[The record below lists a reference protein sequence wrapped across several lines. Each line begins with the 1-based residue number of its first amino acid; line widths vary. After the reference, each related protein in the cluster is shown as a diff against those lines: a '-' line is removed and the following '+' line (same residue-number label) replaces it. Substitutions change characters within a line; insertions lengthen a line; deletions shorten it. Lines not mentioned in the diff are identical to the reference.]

1 MEQSPLDYD
10 TTNIAAV
17 YDRARD
23 HGPAVRNLWMRA
35 VEAETRGRGEIDSI
49 LDLGCGTGRF
59 SRALSDHFG
68 ARVLAIDP
76 STTML
81 AEARSKQDTPQ
92 VRHALARGEEVPL
105 DDGSID
111 LIFMSMVFHHFS
123 NPAQVAGE
131 CRRVLRPKGIAFMRA
146 GVTDRIDSYPYVPFF
161 PASIPLLYRI
171 LPSCAYIREVF
182 EKAGF
187 RCVTQ
192 EILVQ
197 EIAATHGEYCDK
209 LEAGGDS
216 VLARLSEDE
225 FLTGIAK
232 LRALCA
238 DVDPEPVVEPIDY
251 FAFGGRP

>member
-1 MEQSPLDYD
+1 MKASPLDYD
-10 TTNIAAV
+10 RTNIAAV

-23 HGPAVRNLWMRA
+23 HGPGVRNLWMSA
-35 VEAETRGRGEIDSI
+35 VGAATRGRGNITSI

-59 SRALSDHFG
+59 SRALSDHFE

-81 AEARSKQDTPQ
+81 AEARAKQDAPR
-92 VRHALARGEEVPL
+92 VRYALARGEEIPL
-105 DDGSID
+105 DDDSID

-123 NPAQVAGE
+123 NPAQVARE
-131 CRRVLRPKGIAFMRA
+131 CRRVLRPNGVAFMRA

-161 PASIPLLYRI
+161 PTSIPLLYRI
-171 LPSCAYIREVF
+171 LPSCADIREVF
-182 EKAGF
+182 EHAGF
-187 RCVTQ
+187 RTDTQ
-192 EILVQ
+192 DILVQ

-225 FLTGIAK
+225 FRNGIAK
-232 LRALCA
+232 LRAFCA
-238 DVDPEPVVEPIDY
+238 DVDPKPVVEPIDY
-251 FAFGGRP
+251 FAFGGRS